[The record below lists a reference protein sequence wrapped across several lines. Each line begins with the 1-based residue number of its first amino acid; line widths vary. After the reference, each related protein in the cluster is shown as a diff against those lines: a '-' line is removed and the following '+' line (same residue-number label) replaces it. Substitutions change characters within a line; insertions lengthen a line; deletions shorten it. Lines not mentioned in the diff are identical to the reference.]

1 MTLCDGSLSK
11 QIQGLTLCLPFEVWI
26 WFCFH
31 FCLSLKEIC
40 ISLQWANSQSRADK
54 MEKVKVL
61 VAQSCLTLCDPM
73 DCSPPGSSV
82 QGILQARILERA
94 AIAFRDLLDPGIKAR
109 SPTLQADCVL
119 SKPPGKLSIYTFA
132 FSNVTSFQ
140 GRSGVG
146 GVFFFPL
153 FW

>member
-73 DCSPPGSSV
+73 DCSPPV
-82 QGILQARILERA
+82 FFVHGILQARIMEWVAVPFSRGTS
-94 AIAFRDLLDPGIKAR
+94 RPRIKPR
-109 SPTLQADCVL
+109 SPAMQADSL
-119 SKPPGKLSIYTFA
+119 PSEPPGKP
-132 FSNVTSFQ
+132 
-140 GRSGVG
+140 GEK
-146 GVFFFPL
+146 
-153 FW
+153 